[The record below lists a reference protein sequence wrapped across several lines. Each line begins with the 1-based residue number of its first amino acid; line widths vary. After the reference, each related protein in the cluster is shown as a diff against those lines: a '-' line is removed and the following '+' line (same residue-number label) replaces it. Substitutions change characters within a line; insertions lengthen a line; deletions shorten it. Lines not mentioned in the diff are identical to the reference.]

1 MVGAVWNRVVV
12 IGGLALALSSVG
24 CGSGT
29 VVDDDDLLPEQC
41 TSSAMCDDGN
51 FCNGEETCD
60 PASSFASTRG
70 CVPGLPPCGADTFCD
85 NDAGVCTV
93 LCGDGD
99 GDGHDGVPCGGDDC
113 DDTNPG
119 RFPGNLEVCDAFDV
133 DEDCNP
139 LTFGTL
145 DEDDDG
151 HVDLAC
157 CNEDTAGMRY
167 CGDDCADQRRDTR
180 PGMPEVC
187 DGIDND
193 CDTMLDEG
201 VTVTG
206 RPDMDFDLHGD
217 EGAAPV
223 MRCADTQGFS
233 VLSDDCDDGRVTA
246 HSAQLEI
253 CDGQD
258 NDCDDLVD
266 ENAVAVAWYPDD
278 DVDGFGDA
286 DATPV
291 ISCAVVS
298 GHAVRTGDCDDSDQ
312 SLSPSAAERCDGRDN
327 NCDGVANFL
336 INFGDTEDDDEDGFP
351 DMRCGGNDCND
362 GNPSVYPGAMELC
375 DGVDNDCDGVVD
387 ADSADALWYLDLD
400 GDGFGDATGGT
411 MLSCTP
417 IANRIARGGD
427 CNDGD
432 AAIRPAA
439 NDACNGIDDDCDGTT
454 DESGLRFPFYPDQDD
469 DGVGDTSGGVIFAC
483 PGREPAG
490 VSQAQGDCDDDDDTI
505 YAGAPELCDG
515 DDNDCDGVTDED
527 APQAWFPDGDSD
539 GRGVAAGGMTTC
551 NPPVGYVLFSDDCN
565 DLDANNFP
573 TNEESC
579 DGLDNDCDS
588 QADNGADAA
597 CMLSTGTGVC
607 SMGACQVADCAA
619 GRDDCDTTFATG
631 CEVDTNRNPS
641 HCGACLSPCN
651 LGDSCGTTGALG
663 TCDQAPFAQLAA
675 SWDQMYMLRST
686 GGTVVWGANT
696 AGELGDGGGISRTV
710 PVEGSRG
717 WVEIDAGEG
726 FGCVRNAAGRV
737 FCFGS
742 TANGKLGNGISDGT
756 VRATPV
762 PVVGLTDAITVSA
775 GYDHACAIR
784 QGGQVVCWGN
794 NPRGQ
799 LGTGAIGGTFATPT
813 PSLVTDAIDIY
824 AGFEFTCALRPN
836 PSGGNRVTCWG
847 ENDEGELGRGFT
859 STSEISTEV
868 DVIGLPSDVI
878 QLGQSAAGAFTCARS
893 SGGGVYCW
901 GFSSFN
907 AVGQATNALVAVR
920 ISDANGPIADA
931 VKVVPG
937 VDGVCALR
945 PGDGPGRF
953 AVWCWGGRNA
963 LGQSPLPPHSSLAL
977 QVRDTTMTPI
987 TDALDVAV
995 GQEWACATRSD
1006 GGVWCWGLDTNGV
1019 QGNGAVTG
1027 VQLLAHRVMTLFP
1040 ADP

>member
-1 MVGAVWNRVVV
+1 MMVGAVWNRVVV
-12 IGGLALALSSVG
+12 IGGLALALASVG

-29 VVDDDDLLPEQC
+29 VVDDDDLLPDQC

-70 CVPGLPPCGADTFCD
+70 CVPGLAPCGADTFCD

-119 RFPGNLEVCDAFDV
+119 RFPGNPEVCDTFDV

-217 EGAAPV
+217 EGAQAI

-253 CDGQD
+253 CDGLD
-258 NDCDDLVD
+258 NDCDDLLD

-427 CNDGD
+427 CDDGD
-432 AAIRPAA
+432 AGIRPAA

-454 DESGLRFPFYPDQDD
+454 DESGLRFPFYPDDDD
-469 DGVGDTSGGVIFAC
+469 DGVGDASGGVIFAC
-483 PGREPAG
+483 PGREPTG
-490 VSQAQGDCDDDDDTI
+490 VSQAQGDCDDDDDTV

-539 GRGVAAGGMTTC
+539 GRGVPAGGMTTC
-551 NPPVGYVLFSDDCN
+551 NPPAGYVLFSDDCN

-573 TNEESC
+573 TNAESC
-579 DGLDNDCDS
+579 DGVDNDCDS
-588 QADNGADAA
+588 QADDGADAA
-597 CMLSTGTGVC
+597 CMLSTGMGVC
-607 SMGACQVADCAA
+607 TMGACEIADCTA

-641 HCGACLSPCN
+641 HCGACLAPCS
-651 LGDSCGTTGALG
+651 LGDSCGATGTLG
-663 TCDQAPFAQLAA
+663 VCDGRPLRAA
-675 SWDQMYMLRST
+675 RI
-686 GGTVVWGANT
+686 
-696 AGELGDGGGISRTV
+696 ELGPDVHAAEHRRHRGVGRQHVRRAGRRRQLLSRNV

-726 FGCVRNAAGRV
+726 FGCARNAAGRV

-742 TANGKLGNGISDGT
+742 TTSGKLGNGISDG
-756 VRATPV
+756 A
-762 PVVGLTDAITVSA
+762 
-775 GYDHACAIR
+775 
-784 QGGQVVCWGN
+784 
-794 NPRGQ
+794 
-799 LGTGAIGGTFATPT
+799 
-813 PSLVTDAIDIY
+813 
-824 AGFEFTCALRPN
+824 
-836 PSGGNRVTCWG
+836 
-847 ENDEGELGRGFT
+847 
-859 STSEISTEV
+859 
-868 DVIGLPSDVI
+868 
-878 QLGQSAAGAFTCARS
+878 SAARS
-893 SGGGVYCW
+893 R
-901 GFSSFN
+901 
-907 AVGQATNALVAVR
+907 A
-920 ISDANGPIADA
+920 
-931 VKVVPG
+931 
-937 VDGVCALR
+937 
-945 PGDGPGRF
+945 GDGPGGRHRHLGGLRPRLRHP
-953 AVWCWGGRNA
+953 AGRPGGLLGQQRPRPARHRRDRQRSVHHADPVAGDRRHRHLRGLRIHLRAAPEPERRQPRDLLGRERRGRARPRLHVDLRGGDRGRRGGAAERRRPAGPERRRAPSRVCAARGRDLLLGLLVARRRGPEHQRHGRHAHLGRERSHRGRREGHSWRRQPRVRLAARRRSGPLRRVVLGGRT
-963 LGQSPLPPHSSLAL
+963 P
-977 QVRDTTMTPI
+977 RDRPASARTPGGG
-987 TDALDVAV
+987 ARPRHHHGAHHRRARRHRGSAV
-995 GQEWACATRSD
+995 GLRHTQRRRRVVLGSATPAGCRATAVRH
-1006 GGVWCWGLDTNGV
+1006 GGSAPSRN
-1019 QGNGAVTG
+1019 A
-1027 VQLLAHRVMTLFP
+1027 
-1040 ADP
+1040 

>member
-1 MVGAVWNRVVV
+1 MATDTTGCRV
-12 IGGLALALSSVG
+12 
-24 CGSGT
+24 
-29 VVDDDDLLPEQC
+29 
-41 TSSAMCDDGN
+41 
-51 FCNGEETCD
+51 
-60 PASSFASTRG
+60 
-70 CVPGLPPCGADTFCD
+70 
-85 NDAGVCTV
+85 
-93 LCGDGD
+93 
-99 GDGHDGVPCGGDDC
+99 GGDDC

-119 RFPGNLEVCDAFDV
+119 RFPGNPEVCDTFDV

-217 EGAAPV
+217 EGAQAI

-253 CDGQD
+253 CDGLD
-258 NDCDDLVD
+258 NDCDDLLD

-427 CNDGD
+427 CDDGD
-432 AAIRPAA
+432 AGIRPAA

-454 DESGLRFPFYPDQDD
+454 DESGLRFPFYPDDDD

-490 VSQAQGDCDDDDDTI
+490 VSQAQGDCDDDDDTV

-539 GRGVAAGGMTTC
+539 GRGVPAGGMTTC
-551 NPPVGYVLFSDDCN
+551 NPPAGYVLFSDDCN

-573 TNEESC
+573 TNAESC
-579 DGLDNDCDS
+579 DGVDNDCDS
-588 QADNGADAA
+588 QADDGADAA
-597 CMLSTGTGVC
+597 CMLSTGMGVC
-607 SMGACQVADCAA
+607 SMGACLIADCAA
-619 GRDDCDTTFATG
+619 GRDDCDTTFGRRAARSTRIGTPPTAERVSRAAAWVTRAVPRVRSASAT
-631 CEVDTNRNPS
+631 TPPS
-641 HCGACLSPCN
+641 CSSRRAGTRCTCCAARAAPWCGAPTRWESWA
-651 LGDSCGTTGALG
+651 TE
-663 TCDQAPFAQLAA
+663 AA
-675 SWDQMYMLRST
+675 WPGPPRSR
-686 GGTVVWGANT
+686 AH
-696 AGELGDGGGISRTV
+696 AA
-710 PVEGSRG
+710 GSRSM
-717 WVEIDAGEG
+717 
-726 FGCVRNAAGRV
+726 AARASG
-737 FCFGS
+737 
-742 TANGKLGNGISDGT
+742 A
-756 VRATPV
+756 RATPPGV
-762 PVVGLTDAITVSA
+762 SSASGRRPAASSATASRTGASAPHPCPWWAWWTPPSSRPASTTPAPSGRAARWSA
-775 GYDHACAIR
+775 G
-784 QGGQVVCWGN
+784 
-794 NPRGQ
+794 
-799 LGTGAIGGTFATPT
+799 AT
-813 PSLVTDAIDIY
+813 
-824 AGFEFTCALRPN
+824 TCAVSWARAQPAACSPRP
-836 PSGGNRVTCWG
+836 PRRW
-847 ENDEGELGRGFT
+847 
-859 STSEISTEV
+859 
-868 DVIGLPSDVI
+868 
-878 QLGQSAAGAFTCARS
+878 
-893 SGGGVYCW
+893 
-901 GFSSFN
+901 
-907 AVGQATNALVAVR
+907 
-920 ISDANGPIADA
+920 
-931 VKVVPG
+931 
-937 VDGVCALR
+937 
-945 PGDGPGRF
+945 
-953 AVWCWGGRNA
+953 
-963 LGQSPLPPHSSLAL
+963 
-977 QVRDTTMTPI
+977 
-987 TDALDVAV
+987 
-995 GQEWACATRSD
+995 
-1006 GGVWCWGLDTNGV
+1006 
-1019 QGNGAVTG
+1019 
-1027 VQLLAHRVMTLFP
+1027 
-1040 ADP
+1040 